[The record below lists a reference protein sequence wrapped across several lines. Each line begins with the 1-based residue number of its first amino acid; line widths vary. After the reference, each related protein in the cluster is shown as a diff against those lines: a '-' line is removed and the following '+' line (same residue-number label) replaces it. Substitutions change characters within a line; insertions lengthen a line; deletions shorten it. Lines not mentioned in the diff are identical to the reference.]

1 MILVFG
7 KISFE
12 NSNLTKGCDCM
23 KKLIVLVLVLACV
36 LCLVACTAGDI
47 DNTNPQ
53 TETTKNTYT
62 VEIAD
67 NYPIENTLISA
78 YEAGEEV
85 TIKLSTITEHYYIVT
100 VNGTE
105 LDFDRDASDMTY
117 TYYTFTM
124 PSKDVLIEI
133 TDVSVDI
140 PEAPQG

>member
-1 MILVFG
+1 MNKVIA
-7 KISFE
+7 
-12 NSNLTKGCDCM
+12 
-23 KKLIVLVLVLACV
+23 LVLILACV
-36 LCLVACTAGDI
+36 LCLVACAAGDI

-53 TETTKNTYT
+53 TETTKKTYM
-62 VEIAD
+62 VEIAN
-67 NYPIENTLISA
+67 NYPIENTLKSV

-85 TIKLSTITEHYYIVT
+85 TIKLSTITEHYYILT

-133 TDVSVDI
+133 ADVSVDI

>member
-1 MILVFG
+1 MNKAIA
-7 KISFE
+7 
-12 NSNLTKGCDCM
+12 
-23 KKLIVLVLVLACV
+23 LVLILACV
-36 LCLVACTAGDI
+36 LCLVACAAGDI

-53 TETTKNTYT
+53 TETTKKTYM
-62 VEIAD
+62 VEIAND
-67 NYPIENTLISA
+67 YPIENTLKSA

-85 TIKLSTITEHYYIVT
+85 TIKLSTITEHYYILT

-105 LDFDRDASDMTY
+105 LDFDRGASDITY

-133 TDVSVDI
+133 ADVSVDI

>member
-1 MILVFG
+1 
-7 KISFE
+7 
-12 NSNLTKGCDCM
+12 M
-23 KKLIVLVLVLACV
+23 KKLMVLVLILACV
-36 LCLVACTAGDI
+36 LCLVACTSGDI

-53 TETTKNTYT
+53 TETTKNTYM

-67 NYPIENTLISA
+67 NYPIENTLKRA
-78 YEAGEEV
+78 YKAGEEV

-133 TDVSVDI
+133 ADVSVDI

>member
-1 MILVFG
+1 MNKVIA
-7 KISFE
+7 
-12 NSNLTKGCDCM
+12 
-23 KKLIVLVLVLACV
+23 LVLILACV
-36 LCLVACTAGDI
+36 LCLVACAAGDI

-53 TETTKNTYT
+53 TETTKKTYM
-62 VEIAD
+62 VEIAND
-67 NYPIENTLISA
+67 YPIENTLKSA

-85 TIKLSTITEHYYIVT
+85 TIKLSTITEHYYILT

-105 LDFDRDASDMTY
+105 LDFDRGASDITY

-133 TDVSVDI
+133 ADVSVDI

>member
-1 MILVFG
+1 MNKVIA
-7 KISFE
+7 
-12 NSNLTKGCDCM
+12 
-23 KKLIVLVLVLACV
+23 LVLILACV
-36 LCLVACTAGDI
+36 LCLVACAAGDI

-53 TETTKNTYT
+53 TETTKKTYM

-67 NYPIENTLISA
+67 DYPIENTLKSA

-85 TIKLSTITEHYYIVT
+85 TIKLSTITEHYYILT

-133 TDVSVDI
+133 ADVSVDI

>member
-1 MILVFG
+1 
-7 KISFE
+7 
-12 NSNLTKGCDCM
+12 M
-23 KKLIVLVLVLACV
+23 KRLIALVLALACA
-36 LCLVACTAGDI
+36 LCLMACAASDI
-47 DNTNPQ
+47 GNTNPQ
-53 TETTKNTYT
+53 TGTTKNTYM

-67 NYPIENTLISA
+67 NYPIENTLKSA
-78 YEAGEEV
+78 YEAGEQV

-105 LDFDRDASDMTY
+105 MDFDRDASDMTY

-133 TDVSVDI
+133 ADVSVDI

>member
-1 MILVFG
+1 
-7 KISFE
+7 
-12 NSNLTKGCDCM
+12 M
-23 KKLIVLVLVLACV
+23 KKLMVLVLVLACV
-36 LCLVACTAGDI
+36 LCLVACTSGDI

-53 TETTKNTYT
+53 TETTKNTYM

-67 NYPIENTLISA
+67 NYPIENTLKSA
-78 YEAGEEV
+78 YKAGEEV

-133 TDVSVDI
+133 ADVSVDI

>member
-1 MILVFG
+1 
-7 KISFE
+7 
-12 NSNLTKGCDCM
+12 M
-23 KKLIVLVLVLACV
+23 KKIIALLLALSCV
-36 LCLVACTAGDI
+36 LCLVACASGDI

-53 TETTKNTYT
+53 TETTKNTYM

-67 NYPIENTLISA
+67 NYPIENTLKRA
-78 YEAGEEV
+78 YKAGEEV

-133 TDVSVDI
+133 ADVSVDI
-140 PEAPQG
+140 PEAPQR

>member
-1 MILVFG
+1 MNKAIA
-7 KISFE
+7 
-12 NSNLTKGCDCM
+12 
-23 KKLIVLVLVLACV
+23 LVLILACV
-36 LCLVACTAGDI
+36 LCLVACAAGDI

-53 TETTKNTYT
+53 TETTKKTYM
-62 VEIAD
+62 VVIAND
-67 NYPIENTLISA
+67 YPIENTLKSA

-105 LDFDRDASDMTY
+105 LDFDRDASDMTC

-133 TDVSVDI
+133 ADVSVDI

>member
-1 MILVFG
+1 
-7 KISFE
+7 
-12 NSNLTKGCDCM
+12 M
-23 KKLIVLVLVLACV
+23 KRLIALVLALACA
-36 LCLVACTAGDI
+36 LCLMACAASDI
-47 DNTNPQ
+47 GNTNPQ
-53 TETTKNTYT
+53 TETTKNTYM

-67 NYPIENTLISA
+67 NYPIENTLKSA
-78 YEAGEEV
+78 YEAGEQV

-105 LDFDRDASDMTY
+105 MDFDRDASDMTY

-133 TDVSVDI
+133 ADVSVDI

>member
-1 MILVFG
+1 
-7 KISFE
+7 
-12 NSNLTKGCDCM
+12 M
-23 KKLIVLVLVLACV
+23 KKLIALVLVLACA
-36 LCLVACTAGDI
+36 LCLVACAAGDI

-53 TETTKNTYT
+53 TETTKNTYM

-67 NYPIENTLISA
+67 NYPIENTLKSA
-78 YEAGEEV
+78 YQAGEQV

-133 TDVSVDI
+133 ADVSVDI
-140 PEAPQG
+140 PDAPQG

>member
-1 MILVFG
+1 
-7 KISFE
+7 
-12 NSNLTKGCDCM
+12 M
-23 KKLIVLVLVLACV
+23 KKLMVSVLVLACV
-36 LCLVACTAGDI
+36 LCLVACASGDI

-53 TETTKNTYT
+53 TETTKKTYM
-62 VEIAD
+62 VEIAN
-67 NYPIENTLISA
+67 NYPIENTLESV

-85 TIKLSTITEHYYIVT
+85 TIKLSTITEHYYILT

-133 TDVSVDI
+133 ADVSVDI